1 MVYLLQ
7 DYASRLKSF
16 GIIEVYYMATLS
28 ITVLHIGI
36 IPFPVDPLGNCFFRF
51 IYINN
56 LMNQVLHGV
65 KRIDFSLPSPL
76 PLKQ

>member
-7 DYASRLKSF
+7 NYASRLKSF
-16 GIIEVYYMATLS
+16 GTFEVYYMATLS

-36 IPFPVDPLGNCFFRF
+36 IPFADDPSGNCFFCF

-65 KRIDFSLPSPL
+65 KRIYFSTH